1 MLGLILDR
9 LIGLYCHMGK
19 WIDEFRRGWQG
30 ISQPSPLFS
39 ISFAVFCIA
48 LSTVARWSL
57 SLIRPDVFFTPYIP
71 AVFFAAAFGG
81 FRVGAATALIG
92 GALGVTLNFSDAST
106 DFARVALLVIFLVV
120 CGLTIWGI
128 EHYRSVAAQ
137 QRDIARRLTQEEE
150 YRKLVVDELQHRL
163 KNKLSTVHAVLHQVL
178 QDQPQIWANIDH
190 RIRALSAT
198 DDLIARVDGS
208 GCDIKDLLL
217 SELGPYGHVR
227 FTLNGDPLFLP
238 AKLAVSLALIFHE
251 LATNAG
257 KYGAF
262 ASARGLLQVS
272 WSMSDDRLTIV
283 WDENEG
289 PAVGPI
295 GPAGFGTKLLNSAL
309 RPFDGKTE
317 ISFLK
322 TGIHCTM
329 QCRVPKI

>member
-1 MLGLILDR
+1 MVKL
-9 LIGLYCHMGK
+9 
-19 WIDEFRRGWQG
+19 IDEFRLTWRGT
-30 ISQPSPLFS
+30 SQPSPLLG
-39 ISFAVFCIA
+39 IGFAASCLA
-48 LSTVARWSL
+48 LATAARWCL
-57 SLIRPDVFFTPYIP
+57 SLIRPDVFFTPYFP

-81 FRVGAATALIG
+81 LRIGIATALVG
-92 GALGVTLNFSDAST
+92 GTLGVSLNFSDASA
-106 DFARVALLVIFLVV
+106 DFARLALLAIYLIV

-128 EHYRSVAAQ
+128 EHYRSIASQ
-137 QRDIARRLTQEEE
+137 QRQISKRLIQEEE
-150 YRKLVVDELQHRL
+150 YRKLIVDELQHRL
-163 KNKLSTVHAVLHQVL
+163 KNKLSTIHAVLHQVL
-178 QDQPQIWANIDH
+178 HDQPQIWAGIDQ

-227 FTLNGDPLFLP
+227 FTLNGNPLFLP

-262 ASARGLLQVS
+262 SSAHGLLQVS
-272 WSMSDDRLTIV
+272 WSVSDDRLNIT
-283 WDENEG
+283 WDETEG
-289 PAVGPI
+289 PAVETI
-295 GPAGFGTKLLNSAL
+295 GEAGFGTKLLKSAL

-322 TGIHCTM
+322 TGVHCTM
-329 QCRVPKI
+329 QCRIPRS